1 MNCSRFLP
9 LPSHS
14 AFAAL
19 LAGAV
24 FLFPSTGPGHDTPT
38 RTVKHG
44 TPVKPPAT
52 PQPAASVIP
61 ADPVPN
67 TEDPATGAPLD
78 GGIRYAWA
86 VNLAGNTSATFE
98 GATGAWA
105 WDEDGDSGTPLGRTE
120 AATWVALDLK
130 SPSLLTIRVE
140 RKPQVADRNALFPGE
155 PAGSTL
161 RPAFTVYRGW
171 DHDGGDQSTFAN
183 RGNVVW
189 AEDIEYIDHAE
200 TAGDLAEKSLVLPA
214 GSYSLVLGGNST
226 SAIPESRQ
234 GYATRL
240 TSVSLER
247 APALNYKGGKNQ
259 VTTRSGLKL
268 SGRAGSPGEITALRV
283 YFHGKTRVI
292 PVKSSSSWAVAIKGL
307 EFGKNTVWIT
317 PVSKYG
323 TVFPGQRMKITRR

>member
-1 MNCSRFLP
+1 MRVSRFLP
-9 LPSHS
+9 LPSPS
-14 AFAAL
+14 AFAAVL
-19 LAGAV
+19 VGAV

-52 PQPAASVIP
+52 PQPTASVIP

-67 TEDPATGAPLD
+67 TEDPATGAPLN

-98 GATGAWA
+98 GATGAWG
-105 WDEDGDSGTPLGRTE
+105 WDEDGDEGTTLGRTE

-130 SPSLLTIRVE
+130 SPSRLTVRVE
-140 RKPQVADRNALFPGE
+140 RKSPVTDKNALFPGDA
-155 PAGSTL
+155 AGANL
-161 RPAFTVYRGW
+161 RPAFTLYRGW
-171 DHDGGDQSTFAN
+171 DHDGGDQATFAN

-200 TAGDLAEKSLVLPA
+200 SGGDLAEKTLVLPA
-214 GSYSLVLGGNST
+214 GAYSLVLGGNST
-226 SAIPESRQ
+226 SLLPEPRQ
-234 GYATRL
+234 GFGARL
-240 TSVSLER
+240 TSVSLEK
-247 APALNYKGGKNQ
+247 APALKYTGGKNQ
-259 VTTRSGLKL
+259 ATGKSGLKL

-323 TVFPGQRMKITRR
+323 TVFPGQRVKITRR